1 MKRNSQYALYKGE
14 KLVEIGTKKELAELL
29 KVRVETISFYTTP
42 THRKRSK
49 NGYCVVK
56 IEEEKMKGEILD
68 IGTAQELAENKKEI
82 ERLKRNCNL
91 KELENRELVKKVAKQ
106 DLEIFSLRKREA
118 TLAALEKSLPQRI
131 ETYKKKNAPKEVIQE
146 LQFISDMLMFE
157 KEKLLNRE
165 VEENETKEDE
175 FA

>member
-1 MKRNSQYALYKGE
+1 
-14 KLVEIGTKKELAELL
+14 
-29 KVRVETISFYTTP
+29 
-42 THRKRSK
+42 
-49 NGYCVVK
+49 
-56 IEEEKMKGEILD
+56 MKGEILD
-68 IGTAQELAENKKEI
+68 IETVEELAGDKKEI

-146 LQFISDMLMFE
+146 LQFISDMLILE

-165 VEENETKEDE
+165 VEDE
-175 FA
+175 EI